1 MKVPQIHSFSVFK
14 TDFTSTKELYSYAK
28 KKIIYCAKKE
38 NKEYLIIANTK
49 TNKILFEKM
58 GDENSVD
65 IREFSFPDN
74 EKNNI
79 TLIHG
84 HVTKYG
90 SPLSTADCL
99 HLCNEK
105 YEKIIAINKK
115 GRFSLLQRKTDSNI
129 EEAKK
134 FFKYGIYLQD
144 HDFLPKNFI
153 KKWFVT
159 RFKNNEKLYEKYIK
173 SFVEKSNINFRYFST
188 MFK

>member
-14 TDFTSTKELYSYAK
+14 TDFSSTKELYSYAQ
-28 KKIIYCAKKE
+28 KKIINCAKKE

-58 GDENSVD
+58 GDEDSVD
-65 IREFSFPDN
+65 IREFSFPQK
-74 EKNNI
+74 EKKNI

-84 HVTKYG
+84 HVTKFG
-90 SPLSTADCL
+90 SPLSPTDCW

-115 GRFSLLQRKTDSNI
+115 GRFSLLKRKADSNT

-134 FFKYGIYLQD
+134 FFRYGIYLQEP
-144 HDFLPKNFI
+144 DFLPKNFI
-153 KKWFVT
+153 KKWLITTFT
-159 RFKNNEKLYEKYIK
+159 NNKKLYEKHIK
-173 SFVEKSNINFRYFST
+173 YFAEKTNINFRYFST

>member
-1 MKVPQIHSFSVFK
+1 MQVSQINPLSLFK
-14 TDFTSTKELYSYAK
+14 TDFYSTKELYSYAK

-49 TNKILFEKM
+49 TNKILYEKM

-65 IREFSFPDN
+65 IREFSFPED

-79 TLIHG
+79 ALIHG
-84 HVTKYG
+84 HVTNFASVL
-90 SPLSTADCL
+90 SPSDCW
-99 HLCNEK
+99 HLCNNK

-134 FFKYGIYLQD
+134 FFKYGIYLQEP
-144 HDFLPKNFI
+144 DFLPKNFI

>member
-1 MKVPQIHSFSVFK
+1 MKVPQINSFSVFK
-14 TDFTSTKELYSYAK
+14 TDFSSTKELYSYAQ
-28 KKIIYCAKKE
+28 KKIINCAKKE

-84 HVTKYG
+84 HVTKFG

-115 GRFSLLQRKTDSNI
+115 GRFSLLQRKADSNT
-129 EEAKK
+129 EEAKR
-134 FFKYGIYLQD
+134 FFKYGIYFQEPS
-144 HDFLPKNFI
+144 FLPKNPI

-159 RFKNNEKLYEKYIK
+159 TFVNNEKLYEKWIK
-173 SFVEKSNINFRYFST
+173 RVVEKRNMNFRYFST